1 MTEGSD
7 DNSARAVELTIRSD
21 PRNLAVVRAAA
32 EKMARQEGFIPSD
45 VDGIVLAM
53 DEALANVMKHG
64 YEGRRDCEILIR
76 LEAVGQ
82 EGDPSGLQVI
92 LRDRGKQ
99 VDPEQIKGR
108 DLEDVRPGG
117 LGVHI
122 IQTVMDHV
130 EYRCLDGGGM
140 ELRMVKYVRGQG
152 GPSSR

>member
-7 DNSARAVELTIRSD
+7 ENEVRAVELSIRSD

-32 EKMARQEGFIPSD
+32 EKMARQEGFAPSD

-64 YEGRRDCEILIR
+64 YEGRKNCEICIR
-76 LEAVGQ
+76 LEAVCQ
-82 EGDPSGLQVI
+82 EGHPAGLQVI

-99 VDPEQIKGR
+99 VDPGQIRGR
-108 DLEDVRPGG
+108 DLDDVRPGG

-140 ELRMVKYVRGQG
+140 ELRMVKYVKGQG
-152 GPSSR
+152 GPPS